1 MNSIEQEEWVF
12 ARTVADSDAVLRVY
26 AAPEFDEMRDDGK
39 EWIRALVVEA
49 RRTAQAELVS
59 ALEHLIELYTRW
71 RRQFGATQGDVDSE
85 VKAHADRDRKTVVQR
100 KGVSVRVNI
109 GSRRT

>member
-26 AAPEFDEMRDDGK
+26 AAPEFDEMSDDGK

-59 ALEHLIELYTRW
+59 ALDNLLDIYTRW
-71 RRQFGATQGDVDSE
+71 RRQFRSE
-85 VKAHADRDRKTVVQR
+85 EHTSELQSIMRIAYAVLCLNKK
-100 KGVSVRVNI
+100 
-109 GSRRT
+109 

>member
-26 AAPEFDEMRDDGK
+26 AAPEFDEMSDDGK

-49 RRTAQAELVS
+49 RRPAQAELVS
-59 ALEHLIELYTRW
+59 ALDNLLDLYTRW
-71 RRQFGATQGDVDSE
+71 RRQFGATQGDIDSE
-85 VKAHADRDRKTVVQR
+85 VYVQAAR
-100 KGVSVRVNI
+100 ATLSIGRASCRGSVGPYGQI
-109 GSRRT
+109 

>member
-26 AAPEFDEMRDDGK
+26 AAPEFDEMSDDGK

-59 ALEHLIELYTRW
+59 ALDNLLDLYTRW
-71 RRQFGATQGDVDSE
+71 RRQFGPTQGDITSE
-85 VKAHADRDRKTVVQR
+85 GHVPDARATPPQYPPAR
-100 KGVSVRVNI
+100 
-109 GSRRT
+109 